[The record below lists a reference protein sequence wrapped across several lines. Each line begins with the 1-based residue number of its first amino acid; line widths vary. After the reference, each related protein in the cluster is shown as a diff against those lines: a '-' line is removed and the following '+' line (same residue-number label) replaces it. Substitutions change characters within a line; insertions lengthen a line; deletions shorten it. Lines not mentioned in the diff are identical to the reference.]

1 MGFETNTIRFLLEAR
16 STGVQ
21 FKQSLTLGRQGM
33 HLGVYDLQQVF
44 AEVGETL
51 PPIVA
56 QTLTR
61 DAVDGEPLF
70 AEPLLH
76 YLGASSAD
84 SIDFSDYESATI
96 LHDLNQPIPTEL
108 HGRFSCVIDGGTL
121 EHIFNLPIA
130 LQNSLNMV
138 AEGGHFLAITPCN
151 NMAGHGFYQ
160 FSPELFWRILTPDNG
175 YQLEKMYVFE
185 MYPHAP
191 WYRVH
196 DPKAVGGRVTLQNRR
211 PAFLLVQAKRIS
223 ATPIERLKVQ
233 QSDYVSVWQAGTGAR
248 RPSLASRLTTP
259 VRRRLPTSLKMGL
272 RKISFRLKDGLELLR
287 SPYRAK
293 YYDRYK

>member
-33 HLGVYDLQQVF
+33 HLGVYDLQKVF

-51 PPIVA
+51 PLIVA

-84 SIDFSDYESATI
+84 SIDFSAYESATI
-96 LHDLNQPIPTEL
+96 LHDLNQPIPAEL
-108 HGRFSCVIDGGTL
+108 HGRFSSVIDGGTL

-138 AEGGHFLAITPCN
+138 AEGGHFLAIAPCN

-160 FSPELFWRILTPDNG
+160 FSPELFWRILTPENG

-233 QSDYVSVWQAGTGAR
+233 QSDYVSVWQAGISSR
-248 RPSLASRLTTP
+248 RPSLVSRLTTP
-259 VRRRLPTSLKMGL
+259 LRRRLPTSLKMGL
-272 RKISFRLKDGLELLR
+272 RAISFRLKDGLALLR

>member
-44 AEVGETL
+44 AQVGETL
-51 PPIVA
+51 PLIVA

-61 DAVDGEPLF
+61 DAVDGEPMF

-96 LHDLNQPIPTEL
+96 LQDLNQPIPAEL
-108 HGRFSCVIDGGTL
+108 HGRFSSVIDGGTL

-160 FSPELFWRILTPDNG
+160 FSPELFWRILTPENG

-233 QSDYVSVWQAGTGAR
+233 QSDYVSVWQAGTGSR
-248 RPSLASRLTTP
+248 RPSLVSRLTTP
-259 VRRRLPTSLKMGL
+259 LRRRLPTSLKMGL
-272 RKISFRLKDGLELLR
+272 RKISFRLKDGLTLLR